1 MAALIA
7 WTRQVPQVWEEI
19 QKTGRYKA
27 KEEYIRAKNDTIA
40 DYYLKL
46 YEWYTKK
53 SREHISIPEDAEYPV
68 WFSLTEDFRLQK
80 IQNTV
85 ILKVEIP
92 EDKVLIID
100 MERWDYRGNLMYVPK
115 NKKDRE
121 DFEKELMKY
130 DIADETALAGS
141 AKGNYYPLLKRKV
154 IDSWE
159 RLFTMPPES
168 LEKGFATTWEIRR
181 EWVKEVEHS
190 ES

>member
-1 MAALIA
+1 LAALIG
-7 WTRQVPQVWEEI
+7 WTRQVPQVWKEI
-19 QKTGRYKA
+19 ECTGCYKV

-46 YEWYTKK
+46 YEWYTRK
-53 SREHISIPEDAEYPV
+53 SRDYISIPEDAKYPI
-68 WFSLTEDFRLQK
+68 WFSLSEDFRLQK

-92 EDKVLIID
+92 EEEVLVID
-100 MERWDYRGNLMYVPK
+100 MEKWDYRGNLMYVPK
-115 NKKDRE
+115 DQKDRE
-121 DFEKELMKY
+121 NFEKELKKY
-130 DIADETALAGS
+130 GIVDETALAES
-141 AKGNYYPLLKRKV
+141 AKGNHYPLLKRKI

-168 LEKGFATTWEIRR
+168 LEKGFATTWELKK
-181 EWVKEVEHS
+181 EWVKEAEHC